1 MTTIWI
7 LGIFLE
13 KSQIPNVIHAQS
25 IRETELCQ
33 SMGELTPMLEMLM
46 RRNPTGLCFK
56 TIRKD

>member
-13 KSQIPNVIHAQS
+13 KSQIQNVIHAQS

-33 SMGELTPMLEMLM
+33 SMGELTPLLEMLM
-46 RRNPTGLCFK
+46 RRNRAGLCFK
-56 TIRKD
+56 TIRND